1 MTSPSLI
8 ADATS
13 ETEESLRI
21 ETAALYRA
29 VEYLGWGEGIYNHIA
44 TRLPGSGDEFLI
56 KQHALTYEEVKASNL
71 VKVDAY
77 GELDPGLGVNKVGFS
92 THAPIMRARP
102 DVNCSIHLHTVPI
115 MAIAA
120 HPAGLRM
127 LHQHSVR
134 FYQDVAYQDYDG
146 FAETPEAQQALIE
159 AIGDKR
165 VLVLRNHGALITGKS
180 IEDAFVSLIRFVYAC
195 EVQLT
200 LEAAGQGMVEMADDV
215 CKRAVEQFRHHDSGR
230 GGADW
235 PAYLRRMH
243 RLDPSFGD

>member
-1 MTSPSLI
+1 MASATMTHHRIS
-8 ADATS
+8 DA
-13 ETEESLRI
+13 EQLVRI
-21 ETAALYRA
+21 ETAACYRA

-44 TRLPGSGDEFLI
+44 TRLPENPNEFLI
-56 KQHALTYEEVKASNL
+56 KPHALTYEEVKASNL
-71 VKVDAY
+71 VKVDAW
-77 GELDPGLGVNKVGFS
+77 GELDPLLGVNTVGFS
-92 THAPIMRARP
+92 THAPIMRARL

-146 FAETPEAQQALIE
+146 FAETPEAQQALID

-165 VLVLRNHGALITGKS
+165 VLVLRNHGALVTGKS
-180 IEDAFVSLIRFVYAC
+180 VEDAFVSLIRFVYAC

-200 LEAAGQGMVEMADDV
+200 LEAAGQGMIELADDV
-215 CKRAVEQFRHHDSGR
+215 CERAVEQFRHHDSGR

-235 PAYLRRMH
+235 PAYLRRME
-243 RLDPSFGD
+243 RLDPSFKT